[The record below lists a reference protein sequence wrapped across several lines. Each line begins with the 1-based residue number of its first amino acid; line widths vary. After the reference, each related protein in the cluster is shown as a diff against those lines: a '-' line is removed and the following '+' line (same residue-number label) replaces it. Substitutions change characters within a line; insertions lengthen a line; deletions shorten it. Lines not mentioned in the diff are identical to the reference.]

1 MTKIKKVAV
10 IGTQGV
16 PAHYGGFESLVENL
30 IGENC
35 SENVEYTVF
44 CSRKD
49 FQKHPKVY
57 KNAKLRYC
65 TFHANGKESVP
76 YDILSMLKSIWH
88 GYDVAL
94 ILGTSGCLFIPI
106 FKLFFRG
113 KIIVNI
119 DGMEHRRAK
128 WSGFAKRFLLVSEAM
143 AFRFATTIIADNKA
157 IADYAVKT
165 YGKTP
170 VVIAYGGDH
179 VFRNLSEDAQK
190 AILSKYGVEPDGYA
204 MSVCRIVPEN
214 NCHKILEA
222 YAAEGQPLIFVGNW
236 KSCNYAIN
244 LRQEYEN
251 YPNIIFINSEY
262 DLDILYTLR
271 KNAKVYV
278 HGHSAGG
285 TNPSLVEAMH
295 FGKPICAYDV
305 VFNRE
310 TTKNAAQFFKTIND
324 LRSII
329 RQGINPQIGTNL
341 KEIATKEYTWK
352 KIASMYEDLY

>member
-1 MTKIKKVAV
+1 MVKIKKVAV

-35 SENVEYTVF
+35 SENIEYTVF
-44 CSRKD
+44 CSKKD
-49 FQKHPKVY
+49 FKKRPKSY

-65 TFHANGKESVP
+65 AFHANGKESVA
-76 YDILSMLKSIWH
+76 YDILSMLKSIGH
-88 GYDVAL
+88 SYDVAL
-94 ILGTSGCLFIPI
+94 ILGTSGCLFLPI
-106 FKLFFRG
+106 FRLLFRG

-128 WSGFAKRFLLVSEAM
+128 WSGFAKNFLLASEAM
-143 AFRFATTIIADNKA
+143 AFRFAHTIIADNKA
-157 IADYAVKT
+157 IADYAIKT
-165 YGKTP
+165 YRKKP

-179 VFRNLSEDAQK
+179 VFRNVSPEKQN
-190 AILSKYGVEPDGYA
+190 AILQNYGVKAEEYA

-222 YAAEGQPLIFVGNW
+222 YATEGQPLIFVGNW
-236 KSCNYAIN
+236 KSCDYAVN

-271 KNAKVYV
+271 KNAKLYV

-310 TTKNAAQFFKTIND
+310 TTKNAAQFFKTIDD
-324 LRSII
+324 LRGII
-329 RQGINPQIGTNL
+329 RQGVNSEIGKNL
-341 KEIATKEYTWK
+341 KEIAMREYSWK
-352 KIASMYEDLY
+352 KIASLYEELY